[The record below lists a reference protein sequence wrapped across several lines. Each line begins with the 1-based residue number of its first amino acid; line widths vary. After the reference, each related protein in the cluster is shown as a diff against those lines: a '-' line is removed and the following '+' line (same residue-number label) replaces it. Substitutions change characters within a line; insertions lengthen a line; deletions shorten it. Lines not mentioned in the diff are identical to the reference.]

1 MSSAQHLQ
9 NSKSLPSILV
19 LLTSSVVIIGSLSLL
34 FEHGEHNAASSHK
47 RRLQHGDSS
56 RSSFRVRSTGKSRC
70 GLWHPSV
77 SSVKTCTNDLD
88 YPSSWNTLPNED
100 KAILFYSSYTD
111 CCMDHFSET
120 SECNIVDHCSDDT
133 NEDDASIAV
142 VLTTRRN
149 QDYSTKDVAIIQPD
163 QEPTS
168 PSSSCS
174 QWRPSSDQPG
184 TCTNS
189 QADVV
194 WPASMFRSTHSE
206 CCKDFFNYSTCS
218 IVDVC
223 SMGTKY

>member
-1 MSSAQHLQ
+1 MLIHL
-9 NSKSLPSILV
+9 N
-19 LLTSSVVIIGSLSLL
+19 VIIVLRSLSLTP
-34 FEHGEHNAASSHK
+34 FF
-47 RRLQHGDSS
+47 DSYVHFFYS
-56 RSSFRVRSTGKSRC
+56 
-70 GLWHPSV
+70 
-77 SSVKTCTNDLD
+77 TNDLD

-100 KAILFYSSYTD
+100 KATLFYASYTG
-111 CCMDHFSET
+111 CCMDHFRET

-142 VLTTRRN
+142 VSTTRRN

-174 QWRPSSDQPG
+174 QWRPSGDQPG

-218 IVDVC
+218 MVDVC